1 MSAGYPD
8 FREKQSYDE
17 ELPEPES
24 LFNLDYFKEH
34 PHIFYRFAKEFLSVG
49 KFKPTKAHFFVKF
62 LDNKGLLQLYLTE
75 CIDKMMDLTG
85 LDYEKIVHVFG
96 SYEGATCSG
105 CGYIHNAMDL

>member
-1 MSAGYPD
+1 M
-8 FREKQSYDE
+8 
-17 ELPEPES
+17 
-24 LFNLDYFKEH
+24 
-34 PHIFYRFAKEFLSVG
+34 SVG